1 MKMSEE
7 NQVEEVVQEIDY
19 KAELEKTRAELE
31 LVRAKKDELYKET
44 KSAKQQRDEAAKEA
58 KRIEQEKAL
67 RDGEYEKLFKQ
78 RDEEYKKL
86 EQQLQQDKQER
97 RKDKVELTAAE
108 IANDLAKGDA
118 NKAVLLRRF
127 VADNISSIA
136 DEMGNIDVDTLEGV
150 KKQFE
155 SDSRYQPLLG
165 GNLSEGGSAPGN
177 TRSAGVSQKM
187 TRAEFDHLP
196 AFKKSEFIA
205 KVQQGKA
212 QLTD

>member
-1 MKMSEE
+1 MNEE

-44 KSAKQQRDEAAKEA
+44 KSAKQQREDALKEA

-127 VADNISSIA
+127 VADNISSLA
-136 DEMGNIDVDTLEGV
+136 DEMGNVDVDTLAGI

-177 TRSAGVSQKM
+177 TRGAGVSQKM
-187 TRAEFDHLP
+187 SRAEFDQLP